1 MAEIEKIL
9 ANPGNNDDIL
19 ELTRDYLE
27 HKRTMEEETQEWTTL
42 MEQME
47 NL

>member
-19 ELTRDYLE
+19 DLTREYLE
-27 HKRTMEEETQEWTTL
+27 HKRTMDEQTLEWTSL
-42 MEQME
+42 MEQID
-47 NL
+47 NQ